1 MKVKFFS
8 IFTVAASMLF
18 AGSVFAQA
26 MNVPTI
32 KAEQVMSGL
41 ENPWDMAFTNGGDMF
56 FTEKCKG
63 LSVRHADGNVSA
75 LYGMKGSKGYKSS
88 GKDLFCEGQ
97 AGMLGVALSKDFDKD
112 LSLIHI

>member
-56 FTEKCKG
+56 FTEKCNC
-63 LSVRHADGNVSA
+63 LLYTSPSPRDAHESRMPSSA
-75 LYGMKGSKGYKSS
+75 
-88 GKDLFCEGQ
+88 
-97 AGMLGVALSKDFDKD
+97 
-112 LSLIHI
+112 

>member
-8 IFTVAASMLF
+8 IFTVVASMLF

-63 LSVRHADGNVSA
+63 LSIIGIGLRFSIKILDTPCVHPFF
-75 LYGMKGSKGYKSS
+75 LWFIKSS
-88 GKDLFCEGQ
+88 IVMVNCVGKF
-97 AGMLGVALSKDFDKD
+97 
-112 LSLIHI
+112 

>member
-41 ENPWDMAFTNGGDMF
+41 EHPWDMAFTTGGDMF

-63 LSVRHADGNVSA
+63 LSIRHADGNVSA
-75 LYGMKGSKGYKSS
+75 LYGMKGSKGY
-88 GKDLFCEGQ
+88 
-97 AGMLGVALSKDFDKD
+97 
-112 LSLIHI
+112 